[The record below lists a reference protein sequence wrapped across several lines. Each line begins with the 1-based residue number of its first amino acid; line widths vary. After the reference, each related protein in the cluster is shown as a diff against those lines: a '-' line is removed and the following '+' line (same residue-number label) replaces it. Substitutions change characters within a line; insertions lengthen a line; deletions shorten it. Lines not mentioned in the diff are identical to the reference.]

1 MKYMKAKLVLF
12 SFVLCC
18 LALTSYSQGNL
29 QFNQA
34 IKLDLVGTQSVGV
47 GSNFH
52 QVAIQTVNIPVGK
65 VWKVE
70 STNANIT
77 KGQYTTSTY
86 AALFN
91 WAGTPIIYMDDVII
105 YSSVT
110 STTLTVPHQIY
121 WLPAGTHTFS
131 LWLPTVS
138 SAVPYS
144 YTGSI
149 TAIEFNVAP

>member
-1 MKYMKAKLVLF
+1 MRTK
-12 SFVLCC
+12 FVVAFIFLGF
-18 LALTSYSQGNL
+18 LASVACAQGNL

-34 IKLDLVGTQSVGV
+34 VKLDLVGIQSVGV
-47 GSNFH
+47 GSNYH

-65 VWKVE
+65 VWKIE

-91 WAGTPIIYMDDVII
+91 WAGTPVIYMDDVII
-105 YSSVT
+105 YSSVV

-144 YTGSI
+144 YTGTI
-149 TAIEFNVAP
+149 TAIEFNVVP

>member
-12 SFVLCC
+12 SFALCW
-18 LALTSYSQGNL
+18 LALTGYSQGNL

-34 IKLDLVGTQSVGV
+34 IKLDLVGIQSVGV
-47 GSNFH
+47 GANYH
-52 QVAIQTVNIPVGK
+52 QVATQTVNIPVGK

-77 KGQYTTSTY
+77 KGQFVTNTY

-91 WAGTPIIYMDDVII
+91 WTGAPVLYMDDVII

-110 STTLTVPHQIY
+110 STLLTVPHQIY

-131 LWLPTVS
+131 LWLPTVG

-149 TAIEFNVAP
+149 TAIEFNVVP

>member
-1 MKYMKAKLVLF
+1 MNTKIAAAFLILF
-12 SFVLCC
+12 FC
-18 LALTSYSQGNL
+18 LGYGVFAQGNL

-34 IKLDLVGTQSVGV
+34 IKLDLVGIQSVGV
-47 GSNFH
+47 GSNYH
-52 QVAIQTVNIPVGK
+52 QVAIQTINVPVGK
-65 VWKVE
+65 VWKIE

-105 YSSVT
+105 YSSVV
-110 STTLTVPHQIY
+110 STDLTVPHQIY

-138 SAVPYS
+138 SAVAYS
-144 YTGSI
+144 YTASI
-149 TAIEFNVAP
+149 TAIEFNVVP

>member
-1 MKYMKAKLVLF
+1 MMIRRFLLMLFALV
-12 SFVLCC
+12 SMTGM
-18 LALTSYSQGNL
+18 AYSQGNL

-34 IKLDLVGTQSVGV
+34 FKIDLVGTQSVGV
-47 GSNFH
+47 GSNYH
-52 QVAIQTVNIPVGK
+52 QVNIQTFNIPVGK
-65 VWKVE
+65 VWKIE

-91 WAGTPIIYMDDVII
+91 WAGTPVIYMDDVII

-138 SAVPYS
+138 SPVPYS

-149 TAIEFNVAP
+149 TGIEFNIVP